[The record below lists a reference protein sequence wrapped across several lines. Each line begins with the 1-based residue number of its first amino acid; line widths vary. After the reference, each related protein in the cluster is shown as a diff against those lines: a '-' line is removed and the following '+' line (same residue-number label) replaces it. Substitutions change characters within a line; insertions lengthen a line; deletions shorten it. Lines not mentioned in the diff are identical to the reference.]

1 MDKVI
6 TDREIQIARQ
16 RAREGGRTVS
26 GDGGDVALVEML
38 QQLLDYRRISREVVT
53 KHDYRAHHN
62 KSMSYLDS
70 LVGQSGCQ
78 WFQCTAEAK
87 THRMRNEAHSRGEAS
102 CVCCKHADEGEE
114 KGLWDMQHPMSIEW
128 KQSDM
133 SMREWAR
140 KRDEERAREE
150 VSHGA

>member
-1 MDKVI
+1 VSTKII

-38 QQLLDYRRISREVVT
+38 QQLLDYRRIARDVLAE
-53 KHDYRAHHN
+53 HDYRA
-62 KSMSYLDS
+62 SYNRNMAHLDS
-70 LVGQSGCQ
+70 LVGRSGCT
-78 WFQCTAEAK
+78 WFQCDQLAK
-87 THRMRNEAHSRGEAS
+87 TRRMRAESHSRGTAAHL
-102 CVCCKHADEGEE
+102 CCKHADEGEE

-140 KRDEERAREE
+140 KRDEERARE